1 VSRFKHW
8 LVAGA
13 VLALGKGRPHARL
26 ERERLVEAGPKEP
39 LSELGIIALFGLSSV
54 CAIAFIVVYA
64 LDRLSHQTQL
74 LGITLGLS
82 LAFLAAALIAMG
94 KKLVVEEELEHEYP
108 DEHPIE
114 QEEIEQIVDESGSRI
129 TRKRLVGLAAGGA
142 FGSLGLAALAP
153 ALSFGPF
160 LDVDPFFGTPWKK
173 GRRLVDE
180 EEKPLHADEIEKKV
194 FYTAFPE
201 GANRE
206 DLGSPLIVV
215 RLEPEQIRVRQDW
228 APQGILAYSKICTHA
243 GCAISLYRVPKFAP
257 VEPKPAFVCPCHYST
272 FDPANAGEV
281 IFGPAGRKLPQL
293 PLAIDRDGFLRAA
306 GNFSG
311 PVGPSWWGVRNRSAN
326 P

>member
-1 VSRFKHW
+1 MSRFKDW
-8 LVAGA
+8 FVAGA
-13 VLALGKGRPHARL
+13 VLLLGKGRPPARL
-26 ERERLVEAGPKEP
+26 DEDRIVEAGPKEP
-39 LSELGIIALFGLSSV
+39 ASELGIIMLFGLSSLL
-54 CAIAFIVVYA
+54 AIAFILVYA
-64 LDRLSHQTQL
+64 LDRLPHQTQL

-82 LAFLAAALIAMG
+82 LTCLAAALIGMG

-142 FGSLGLAALAP
+142 FGTLGLAAITP
-153 ALSFGPF
+153 ALSLGPL
-160 LDVDPFFGTPWKK
+160 LDVDPFYGTPWKT

-180 EEKPLHADEIEKKV
+180 EAKPLRANEIEKKV
-194 FYTAFPE
+194 FYSAFPE
-201 GANRE
+201 DANRE
-206 DLGSPLIVV
+206 EPGSPVIVV
-215 RLEPEQIRVRQDW
+215 RLDPEQIRARPEW

-243 GCAISLYRVPKFAP
+243 GCAINLYRVPKFAP

-281 IFGPAGRKLPQL
+281 IFGPAGRRLPQL
-293 PLAIDRDGFLRAA
+293 PLKIDGDGFLRAA

-311 PVGPSWWGVRNRSAN
+311 PVGPSWWGVRNREAK